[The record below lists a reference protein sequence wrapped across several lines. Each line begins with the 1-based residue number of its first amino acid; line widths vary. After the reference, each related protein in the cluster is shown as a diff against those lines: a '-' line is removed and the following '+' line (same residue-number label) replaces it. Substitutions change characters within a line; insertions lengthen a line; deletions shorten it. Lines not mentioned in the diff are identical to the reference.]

1 MATSK
6 KKIKPTK
13 EEKELEKKNAGK
25 ILHKFITETIER
37 LVKPPVVYSR
47 EYKILKKL
55 LEIYP
60 QQIFSNIDIKVPSLA
75 FYIKEEGK
83 NHLDKIKNKIEF
95 ILPRETEKVVLSE
108 NKIGKDKKVERP
120 LTIKDFLN
128 KYK

>member
-1 MATSK
+1 MK
-6 KKIKPTK
+6 KEKNK
-13 EEKELEKKNAGK
+13 EETKKTDK
-25 ILHKFITETIER
+25 VLHKFITETIER

-95 ILPRETEKVVLSE
+95 IPPRETEKVVLSE